1 MEGERPA
8 NVLYGQ
14 AGGVTAV
21 INASAYG
28 VIQGVRRHRDR
39 FGRIYAAREG
49 IIGALREDLLDLER
63 EEAATLDALRHTPG
77 GAFGACRYD
86 LGPLETHHHQYERLL
101 EVFAAHDIGY
111 FFYNGGGGSMVTA
124 EKVHVAAQQ
133 MGYPLTVMGIPKTI
147 DNDLAGT
154 DTSPGFGSAAKYVA
168 TSVREAALDVASMA
182 ESSTKVFIMEVMG
195 RHAGW
200 LAAASGLA
208 REQREDA
215 PHLILFA
222 EHPFHRLEFIQR
234 VQETVDRVGYC
245 VVVASEGLRDPDG
258 RLLSVAEGSDV
269 EDWIQLG
276 GVAPNLAEMVRRDL
290 GYKVHWALPDYLQ
303 RSARHLAAATDVE
316 QAVAVGERAVELAV
330 AGENGRMPV
339 IRRESDEPYEWSVDA
354 VDLARIAD
362 VETTVPEAFISEDGY
377 HITEAARRYLRP
389 LIAGEAHPPYA
400 GGLPDYARL
409 EGFPVERTLPA
420 YELDEQVAPQKAPG
434 KGEG

>member
-1 MEGERPA
+1 MPA

-21 INASAYG
+21 INASAHG
-28 VIQGVRRHRDR
+28 VIQGVRHHRDH

-49 IIGALREDLLDLER
+49 IIGALREDLVDLER
-63 EEAATLDALRHTPG
+63 EDAASLDALRHTPG

-86 LGPLETHHHQYERLL
+86 LGPLESHKHQYERLM

-200 LAAASGLA
+200 LAAAGGLA
-208 REQREDA
+208 QGRPDDA
-215 PHLILFA
+215 PQIVLFA
-222 EHPFHRLEFIQR
+222 ERAFHRRAFMDR
-234 VQETVDRVGYC
+234 VREIVERVGYC
-245 VVVASEGLRDPDG
+245 VVVASEGLRDADG
-258 RLLSVAEGSDV
+258 QFLSVAESSHV

-290 GYKVHWALPDYLQ
+290 DLKVHWALPDYLQ
-303 RSARHLAAATDVE
+303 RAAAHIGSATDVE
-316 QAVAVGERAVELAV
+316 QAAAVGERAVELAV

-339 IRRESDEPYEWSVDA
+339 IRRESDEPYEWSVDS

-362 VETTVPEAFISEDGY
+362 VETTVPEAFIREDGY
-377 HITEAARRYLRP
+377 HITEAARRYLAP
-389 LIAGEAHPPYA
+389 LIRGEARPPFIN
-400 GGLPDYARL
+400 GLPDYARL
-409 EGFPVERTLPA
+409 GMFPVERRLPP
-420 YELDEQVAPQKAPG
+420 YELDEQVAPQKGG
-434 KGEG
+434 KPA